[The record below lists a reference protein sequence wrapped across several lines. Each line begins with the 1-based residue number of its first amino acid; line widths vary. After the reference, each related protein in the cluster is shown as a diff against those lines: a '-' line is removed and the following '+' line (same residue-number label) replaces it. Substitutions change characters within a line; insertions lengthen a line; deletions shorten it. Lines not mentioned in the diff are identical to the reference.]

1 MIQPVPSLS
10 RLRRFAASLL
20 TTATC
25 MLALLLASPV
35 LAQERENEN
44 EKELP
49 QLPGVKADRKNK
61 IVEIEGKIILPLQAD
76 WLELLACAPK
86 SREHESIISLDAKPS
101 HVHGALMLIGLKP
114 GSPLRA
120 ERVGDNWKFHPPTG
134 PKVAVTIHYE
144 LKGKKYDVPAND
156 WIVDQKT
163 RKPLPDNIWLFTGS
177 KMYEVDGKSIY
188 IADIEGNILSLV
200 NFQDEVLAR
209 MNDKRGGQEGG
220 GGNEAW
226 AANTKAIPPIGT
238 KIILRLTPVKE
249 EEKK

>member
-1 MIQPVPSLS
+1 MKSNPFNRCTSLAF
-10 RLRRFAASLL
+10 LFFAMAL
-20 TTATC
+20 
-25 MLALLLASPV
+25 LALTPMAN
-35 LAQERENEN
+35 AQEKEKGQQREEPD
-44 EKELP
+44 LP

-61 IVEIEGKIILPLQAD
+61 VVDIEGKIILPLQAD

-114 GSPLRA
+114 GAPLRA
-120 ERVGDNWKFHPPTG
+120 ERVNDEEWKFHPPTG
-134 PKVAVTIHYE
+134 PKIAVTVLYEKDGKTVEVAVNE
-144 LKGKKYDVPAND
+144 

-163 RKPLPDNIWLFTGS
+163 KKPLPDNIWLFTGS
-177 KMYEVDGKSIY
+177 KLYEIDGKSVY

-200 NFQDEVLAR
+200 NFGDEVLAR
-209 MNDKRGGQEGG
+209 FNDKRGGQGGG
-220 GGNEAW
+220 GGNDAW
-226 AANTKAIPPIGT
+226 AANSKIIPPAGT

>member
-1 MIQPVPSLS
+1 M
-10 RLRRFAASLL
+10 
-20 TTATC
+20 
-25 MLALLLASPV
+25 MLCIVSST
-35 LAQERENEN
+35 LAQEKEAPAKEP
-44 EKELP
+44 ELP

-120 ERVGDNWKFHPPTG
+120 ERDGDEWKFHPPTG
-134 PKVAVTIHYE
+134 PKIAVTIHYE
-144 LKGKKYDVPAND
+144 LEGKQYAVNANE
-156 WIVDQKT
+156 WILDQKT

-177 KMYEVDGKSIY
+177 KLYEIDGKSVY

-200 NFQDEVLAR
+200 NFGDEVLAR
-209 MNDKRGGQEGG
+209 FNDKRGGQGGG

-226 AANTKAIPPIGT
+226 AANSKAIPPIGT
-238 KIILRLTPVKE
+238 KIIMRLTPVKE
-249 EEKK
+249 DDQKKK

>member
-1 MIQPVPSLS
+1 M
-10 RLRRFAASLL
+10 F
-20 TTATC
+20 
-25 MLALLLASPV
+25 ALLLASPV